1 MCFHWVASF
10 GFNGVDAKE
19 ENRFIK
25 KKKKS
30 WAKKMRRRGVLY
42 RFAEA
47 WVVWEDE
54 WKELK

>member
-10 GFNGVDAKE
+10 GFDGVDAKE

-47 WVVWEDE
+47 WVV
-54 WKELK
+54 